1 MKKFIK
7 AFDYAKEFKSKI
19 YLAFFLILLSGIMG
33 VVPFLLTYNIIIKF
47 VERATI
53 ETNYLIIMSV
63 GIIISLFLKGV
74 FYYKGLDASH
84 EAAFDTLMGMRIKF
98 VEKMRKIPLGEINN
112 KGSGSYKKNLVED
125 IESVETLLAHMIPEG
140 IPFVIVP
147 ILIYIII
154 FVTDWRLGIF
164 SLGSIPFGIIPM
176 MIMMKNGKKKM
187 PKYYRSAENMNS
199 TIIEY
204 INGMEVI
211 KIFGRSTDSYKK
223 YKNSVEGYRDFTLDW
238 FKESWTYMAM
248 YGAILPCTVVLLL
261 PLGLNIYLNGT
272 LELNKFIFSLILSM
286 SAGIPLT
293 RMLEFAPTV
302 VQLIYKIDQLEKTF
316 EGVQI
321 KEGSKKLEK
330 KRYDIE
336 FKDVTFAYE
345 KEEVIKDVSF
355 KLKQNTLTAIVGESG
370 SGKSTLAKLLVH
382 FWDVKKGEINIDG
395 HNINE
400 FSVEALM
407 ERISY
412 VSQDNF
418 LFNTSIM
425 ENIRI
430 GNPKATDEEVKKAA
444 QNAQCHDFII
454 EMEKGYDTRVGDS
467 GDKLSGGQ
475 KQRITIARAI
485 LKDAPI
491 IIMDEATAFADPEN
505 EDKIQ
510 GAVSKLIAGK
520 TVVIIAHRLS
530 TIVDANNIIVMDKGR
545 MIAQGTHK
553 ELLVKSKKYRS
564 LWDSHIETMNW
575 SINVDVEEVQYV

>member
-1 MKKFIK
+1 MKGFIK
-7 AFDYAKEFKSKI
+7 VFDYAKEFKGKI

-47 VERATI
+47 VERAFV
-53 ETNYLIIMSV
+53 ETNYLLIMSG
-63 GIIISLFLKGV
+63 GIILSLFLKGY

-112 KGSGSYKKNLVED
+112 KGAGSYKKNLVED
-125 IESVETLLAHMIPEG
+125 IEAVEALLAHMIPEG

-154 FVTDWRLGIF
+154 FAVDWRLGLL
-164 SLGSIPFGIIPM
+164 SLGSIPFGVIPM
-176 MIMMKNGKKKM
+176 MIMMKNGTKKM

-211 KIFGRSTDSYKK
+211 KIFGRTTDSYKR
-223 YKNSVEGYRDFTLDW
+223 YKNSVKGYRNFTLDW

-248 YGAILPCTVVLLL
+248 YGAILPCTVLLLL
-261 PLGLNIYLNGT
+261 PLGLNMYLNGT
-272 LELNKFIFSLILSM
+272 LELSKFIFSLILSM

-302 VQLIYKIDQLEKTF
+302 VQLSYKIDQLEKTF
-316 EGVQI
+316 EGTQL
-321 KEGSKKLEK
+321 KEGYKDLKIKK
-330 KRYDIE
+330 YDIE
-336 FKDVTFAYE
+336 FKNVTFAYE

-355 KLKQNTLTAIVGESG
+355 ELRENTLTAIVGESG

-382 FWDVKKGEINIDG
+382 FWDINKGEINIDG

-400 FSVEALM
+400 FSVEDLM
-407 ERISY
+407 EKISY

-430 GNPKATDEEVKKAA
+430 GNPRATDEEVKSAA
-444 QNAQCHDFII
+444 KIAQCHDFIM
-454 EMEKGYDTRVGDS
+454 EMGYKTRVGDS

-491 IIMDEATAFADPEN
+491 IIMDEATAFTDPEN

-510 GAVSKLIAGK
+510 GALSKLIAGK
-520 TVVIIAHRLS
+520 TVVVIAHRLS
-530 TIVDANNIIVMDKGR
+530 TIVDADNIIVMDKGKL
-545 MIAQGTHK
+545 IAQGTHK
-553 ELLVKSKKYRS
+553 ELLEKSHKYRA
-564 LWDSHIETMNW
+564 LWDSHLETMNW
-575 SINVDVEEVQYV
+575 SINADVEEVKYA